1 MNLLEILA
9 YPGVSFAFE
18 IGRLY
23 ISWILSTFS
32 LTLAPRRHFGHAV
45 VVGAKIGVA
54 LNPVTVPLIL
64 LAILVIELVCG
75 VDRHK
80 GISVLNYFY
89 QICKWLYHSLTPSP
103 SLLTIVQIIVTVVL
117 AIVLTI
123 VLIIVLTI
131 VIV

>member
-1 MNLLEILA
+1 M
-9 YPGVSFAFE
+9 
-18 IGRLY
+18 
-23 ISWILSTFS
+23 
-32 LTLAPRRHFGHAV
+32 
-45 VVGAKIGVA
+45 
-54 LNPVTVPLIL
+54 NPVTVPLIL

-89 QICKWLYHSLTPSP
+89 QICKWLYHSITTSP
-103 SLLTIVQIIVTVVL
+103 SLLTIVQIIVLTVVL